1 MKNSKKET
9 QMSDLKPCP
18 FCGTSNEKHNN
29 IVKLYDDEYYAYEYC
44 NACGARVY
52 ANWNTRPIEDALRK
66 EIAQLQ
72 ADNRSLVEQMN
83 QMALKQ
89 NQTEV
94 IEWHKRSEELL
105 EMPSGNTS
113 IKPMVGVYRIA
124 TVSSLKKIESISLSY
139 DSEKERLRQ
148 IYLRANSCN
157 NNVNSDTNN

>member
-52 ANWNTRPIEDALRK
+52 ANWNNRPIEDALRK

-83 QMALKQ
+83 QMAMRM
-89 NQTEV
+89 E
-94 IEWHKRSEELL
+94 HK
-105 EMPSGNTS
+105 SGTTQ
-113 IKPMVGVYRIA
+113 IRIRIINYFQR
-124 TVSSLKKIESISLSY
+124 K
-139 DSEKERLRQ
+139 
-148 IYLRANSCN
+148 
-157 NNVNSDTNN
+157 NNVRSK